1 MQMIGKN
8 VLVTETVK
16 ETETA
21 SGIILTGDTT
31 KGSKPG
37 LVLMVGPEATH
48 LEKGQR
54 VFLDWGKTMPVDVD
68 GKGAV
73 IVDME
78 HIKAVL

>member
-8 VLVTETVK
+8 VLVTETEK
-16 ETETA
+16 ETTTT

-54 VFLDWGKTMPVDVD
+54 VFLDWSKGMPVDVD
-68 GKGAV
+68 GNGA
-73 IVDME
+73 IIIDME
-78 HIKAVL
+78 YIKAVL

>member
-1 MQMIGKN
+1 MIGKN

-37 LVLMVGPEATH
+37 LVLMSGPEATH
-48 LEKGQR
+48 IEKGQR
-54 VFLDWGKTMPVDVD
+54 VFLDWAKSMPVDVD
-68 GKGAV
+68 GKAAV

>member
-1 MQMIGKN
+1 MLGNN
-8 VLVTETVK
+8 VLVTEVQK
-16 ETETA
+16 EATTT

-54 VFLDWGKTMPVDVD
+54 VFLDWSKGMPVDVD
-68 GKGAV
+68 GNGA
-73 IVDME
+73 IIIDME
-78 HIKAVL
+78 YIKAVL

>member
-1 MQMIGKN
+1 MIGKN
-8 VLVTETVK
+8 VLVTETEK
-16 ETETA
+16 ETTTT

-54 VFLDWGKTMPVDVD
+54 VFLDWSKGMPVDVD
-68 GKGAV
+68 GNGA
-73 IVDME
+73 IIIDME
-78 HIKAVL
+78 YIKAVL

>member
-1 MQMIGKN
+1 
-8 VLVTETVK
+8 
-16 ETETA
+16 
-21 SGIILTGDTT
+21 
-31 KGSKPG
+31 
-37 LVLMVGPEATH
+37 MVGPEATH